1 MGPEE
6 DGVAGTDFK
15 LKIQHMDPF
24 IQKSVQFLQSARF
37 GLAVMTGTSDS
48 ILNETPVILDDL
60 STKSRFQAFQSTPAC
75 LLPK

>member
-1 MGPEE
+1 MSPEE
-6 DGVAGTDFK
+6 DGGSGKDFK
-15 LKIQHMDPF
+15 LKIRHMDPF

-37 GLAVMTGTSDS
+37 RLAVMTGTSDS

-60 STKSRFQAFQSTPAC
+60 LTKSQFQAFQATPAW